1 MAYVLYVWR
10 ITSPVV
16 WPFNVVGCTH
26 SMWSD
31 ALWSLWFHEAI
42 DPFYSPSALCC
53 KRKDRPMGL
62 LESQPH
68 PLSSQALNEHVA
80 SAAAHKFPERVETTL
95 ALEGSALARMVLYV
109 GHAWAP
115 PRGQRG
121 DSPAVGSDRQRGL
134 DLTAFL
140 ALLCPSLA
148 ACGRVLSVLRH
159 QKAQKDDSQRTG
171 KRGTG
176 PLSFP
181 PDQARKPTQRS
192 KVPQTVP
199 GADLVG
205 GPGG

>member
-1 MAYVLYVWR
+1 MAYVFYVWR

-95 ALEGSALARMVLYV
+95 ALEGSALARMVQYA

-115 PRGQRG
+115 PREETVLQCVQRQAAWPG
-121 DSPAVGSDRQRGL
+121 PYGLFGPPLSVSGSLRTRAV
-134 DLTAFL
+134 
-140 ALLCPSLA
+140 SLA
-148 ACGRVLSVLRH
+148 SSEGPEGR
-159 QKAQKDDSQRTG
+159 QPKDWQTG
-171 KRGTG
+171 HRA
-176 PLSFP
+176 PLPP
-181 PDQARKPTQRS
+181 PDQARKPTQQS